1 MPYKN
6 IVSIVFAFAAGIFP
20 FAVLLGLLI
29 WEGSKNHRRYKMPL
43 TVFLL
48 RPPGESL
55 RLRIEALDEKINDR
69 LLWLIICSFFVGLGA
84 WTSVANWIVGGFV
97 VVAGLAIFVVL
108 SRRFT
113 ATLRLRRDC
122 YLGFLGERAV
132 GEELNSLLA
141 DGWKIFHDVEFDENP
156 GAKPFNVDHV
166 VVGTGG
172 IFAIETKTRRKQVV
186 RSSGGAPNIVTFDG
200 ASLTYPW
207 GQEIFGI
214 KDARQRAEYLS
225 LWLNRKLQIPCPVTS
240 VLALPGWSVKRIGP
254 SDLRV
259 VSGREVC
266 QLFRGMNG
274 KPVVESSTVKAV
286 IALLDQKCRDVGKT
300 LAD

>member
-1 MPYKN
+1 M
-6 IVSIVFAFAAGIFP
+6 
-20 FAVLLGLLI
+20 
-29 WEGSKNHRRYKMPL
+29 
-43 TVFLL
+43 
-48 RPPGESL
+48 SL
-55 RLRIEALDEKINDR
+55 
-69 LLWLIICSFFVGLGA
+69 SG
-84 WTSVANWIVGGFV
+84 
-97 VVAGLAIFVVL
+97 
-108 SRRFT
+108 
-113 ATLRLRRDC
+113 
-122 YLGFLGERAV
+122 
-132 GEELNSLLA
+132 
-141 DGWKIFHDVEFDENP
+141 P
-156 GAKPFNVDHV
+156 
-166 VVGTGG
+166 GG

-240 VLALPGWSVKRIGP
+240 VPALPGWSVKRIGP

-286 IALLDQKCRDVGKT
+286 IALLDQKCRDVEKT